1 MEIIFDEIEISEIK
15 EEHCDAIPSDVFYEL
30 VKYYRDLHG
39 DNIFVVELDTF
50 LEMANTD
57 KIRYVLRST
66 ILAGNIV
73 GKVKW
78 DNKQSYYIVLLD
90 GNTAI

>member
-50 LEMANTD
+50 L
-57 KIRYVLRST
+57 
-66 ILAGNIV
+66 
-73 GKVKW
+73 
-78 DNKQSYYIVLLD
+78 
-90 GNTAI
+90 